1 MQIADRFHIHQN
13 LLQAIKKALYKEIP
27 STIKIE
33 NDIKTQSNLQQNEP
47 SKKIIK
53 TVDNFTHTD
62 QIRLKVIYKIQ
73 EMKNNVYS
81 ISGISRLLGKDRHT
95 IKRYI
100 QGEPNDL
107 CKHPRERNNQ
117 YENRVINLIG
127 AGYIEKQIVDILL
140 SEGYKLSTSNARHM
154 IRKVVKDNNL
164 NINKYSPVSNSIKTK
179 NSARDEEYTYLKRS
193 YIFDYLWMLN
203 YLKDKK
209 IIHIY

>member
-1 MQIADRFHIHQN
+1 MNIV
-13 LLQAIKKALYKEIP
+13 
-27 STIKIE
+27 
-33 NDIKTQSNLQQNEP
+33 
-47 SKKIIK
+47 KKIIK

-62 QIRLKVIYKIQ
+62 QICLKFIYKIQ

-164 NINKYSPVSNSIKTK
+164 NINKYSPVSNSIKSK
-179 NSARDEEYTYLKRS
+179 NSDKDDEYTYLKRS
-193 YIFDYLWMLN
+193 YIFDYLFMDAELSERRKN
-203 YLKDKK
+203 HTYLLRN
-209 IIHIY
+209 I